1 MVFVGS
7 YSVSVT
13 VIMPSPL
20 YTPCRILGDIF
31 DPCLTIPNPSA
42 GFFSADMCPYHCA
55 DVWHSLSNGVLLLWA
70 GCSLPHS
77 AGGQPCHPRSTGEGE
92 ILQCNY
98 FSLVPR
104 LSHVWTLRW
113 RGWAWYLFL
122 YVISEFPSLQLL
134 TLCVSASDMGAL
146 HFYWTQ
152 RKITACKLPTIWG
165 TCDRSLYESASVF
178 VIFVLSMQTYEF
190 QDEIGE
196 LVLRVCKVGGLSCT
210 FVTDPSSSLLIS
222 SLLTQ
227 TIPYGVLCFLPSYK
241 MLEKLS
247 NRWQVYNQSTRRP

>member
-1 MVFVGS
+1 MGS
-7 YSVSVT
+7 FSSELGVAFPIQLEANH
-13 VIMPSPL
+13 VIPEAQVRERFL
-20 YTPCRILGDIF
+20 
-31 DPCLTIPNPSA
+31 
-42 GFFSADMCPYHCA
+42 H
-55 DVWHSLSNGVLLLWA
+55 
-70 GCSLPHS
+70 
-77 AGGQPCHPRSTGEGE
+77 
-92 ILQCNY
+92 CNY

-134 TLCVSASDMGAL
+134 TLRVSASDMGAL

-178 VIFVLSMQTYEF
+178 VIFVLSIQTYEF